1 MRDIGFIS
9 SAHLS
14 QPIPRMMHDLHVF
27 GCFWPSLS
35 FMTFTA
41 SGTMLLCPGAS
52 ALMQLGTTCTCPKTR
67 NQRTQPAFDL
77 TIRMPYMRDGSLRQW
92 FISQSHGP
100 SDHRIQTSTRCQGNI
115 IGFQLVR
122 NTYIL
127 LYNYILLT
135 TPKYQNELSA
145 PQVKFHNSLLS

>member
-1 MRDIGFIS
+1 MS

-14 QPIPRMMHDLHVF
+14 KPTLHMMHDPHAF

-41 SGTMLLCPGAS
+41 SGTMLLCPGTS

-77 TIRMPYMRDGSLRQW
+77 TIRMPYMRDGSLRQR
-92 FISQSHGP
+92 FIGQSHGP
-100 SDHRIQTSTRCQGNI
+100 SDHRIQTSTTCQGNI
-115 IGFQLVR
+115 IRFQLVR
-122 NTYIL
+122 DTYIYYYIIII
-127 LYNYILLT
+127 YNYILLT

-145 PQVKFHNSLLS
+145 PQVKFHTSLLS